1 MGNDFPCPGLNIYK
15 ITNKSLEPLS
25 ALPLQDIFTVTDS
38 VLYPG
43 LLTVSEQISVWW
55 ILTSVEI
62 DWATFRSPL
71 CYKMNSWTTK
81 LPCHLV
87 NLNGEYRDPY
97 LASAER
103 SFQSLPLDFSNNLTF
118 VSGFTWSEMAAHIF
132 YSVFSFPH

>member
-1 MGNDFPCPGLNIYK
+1 MGNDFPRPELNIYK

-43 LLTVSEQISVWW
+43 LLTASEQISVWW

-62 DWATFRSPL
+62 DCATFLSPL

-81 LPCHLV
+81 LPCHLA

-103 SFQSLPLDFSNNLTF
+103 SFLSLPLDFSNNLRF
-118 VSGFTWSEMAAHIF
+118 VSEFTRSRITA
-132 YSVFSFPH
+132 PHFLFCH